1 MANNSCLVYPQI
13 NGEDSKMYKE
23 MLKIVKDRPKVNWLY
38 AKYMASN
45 VADVME
51 QAGCKRNTQGEFNAK
66 DAIKYLDYEDMQKDM
81 SALHQ
86 AELQL
91 GAVDS
96 NGNRVDYTNAKEALE
111 KADDFNDNHKG
122 LVATVYQHNDVF
134 NIHVSEKNSRTHMQ
148 PTDIKERLAVWEV
161 YKQAFNSIGIDI
173 ENLPQELNSTFNANN
188 LNIAQTLRNLQNT
201 DFHYLYRKDAMI
213 LLNMDPTSVQVQRCI
228 NSFGSIEATAQAI
241 DDINH
246 GVGNYTQGQLRLAI
260 NAITHCQK
268 IQNLNLRNLQ
278 DQVSAMSL
286 NVQANSPEADI
297 KDTLHRLKK
306 KYNIEINE
314 IHLIGDEIKSLS
326 QATAEA
332 ALQIQRQIREI
343 ENTQG
348 NLNEGKRLEGLL
360 NQLLREL
367 NNKRYYAGILNFLA
381 EAQKVQADVDN
392 LLTNTPQSGTE
403 IERAFQMARNLMKVK
418 SYRDQYYTVVSAL
431 ADEHTTIDESI
442 GQTDINNLRKAAKD
456 FKEFFDKKDKMIMD
470 LTEDNMQKLLME
482 LVGTTA
488 PDGQAIANIIKM
500 AQTDST
506 IFDYLYSVGRASNPM
521 IAAMGSIIRQ
531 AQDSRDAIMNDFSRR
546 MRRATDKLYSSGEK
560 NTEFMYEDE
569 EHIISDIDWAA
580 YKAARK
586 AEITNLTMQGL
597 KGFDFKIALQDWEEH
612 NTEDRVVDMKTGRT
626 ERVPDNQYR
635 KPFPQLSQA
644 QLEYYNTMMQ
654 IKGEIG
660 SYLPAYAQKQY
671 LAPQIRRSMLDAL
684 SKAKNASDIWKAIKN
699 KGQDLY
705 KIREDDTNYASQGV
719 IDGEEYTFSPGAF
732 DNTPLRQIP
741 IFFVNKVE
749 KGELLKDFSTGLQ
762 HLAGTAINYD
772 AMNSIAATVEFMGDF
787 IVNRAAKDPK
797 SRADLVKNSVIAVVK
812 DMYKKSKSAKTSSIV
827 EGFISQHIYGQT
839 LDTSFLGETWT
850 KVIQNII
857 GYTSF
862 KGLATNWLGMTSNY
876 LVGEYQMLIEAGAG
890 EFYSLKD
897 YGWAHLKLFGNSGV
911 KGDIMEL
918 LTNNM
923 NHKASLFREMFD
935 PTNDN
940 FMEKSRKRYY
950 PSMFRQ
956 LLSKDLSFIGYGA
969 GEYLIHYVNMYSILH
984 NQKVKDSNGKT
995 ISLYDAFEKTD
1006 KQDGNSELKLKQG
1019 VTTLNGE
1026 AITQE
1031 WINGIR
1037 RKIRYCNQTCHGSMN
1052 SEDKGI
1058 IHQKIWGRAIM
1069 NFRQWAVEHYSRR
1082 FRGIHFDSSLAGL
1095 TYDDGT
1101 PMAYREGYWVSLWK
1115 AHAQE
1120 AKNNEEEKRWWVRNG
1135 KALALFAKD
1144 LFTVTVRSQ
1153 VQWSNLNTMQ
1163 RNNVRRVASEMRTFI
1178 ALIALAFALGEPDE
1192 HKKEFWRRFFIYQ
1205 TKRVKLEAEAGMPW
1219 HPKAPLNV
1227 LTMLQSPMAGLDTF
1241 NSFMYTFY
1249 GLYNG
1254 DLLDEIKTGPHKGEN
1269 RYWRTWKRYNLPFIK
1284 NYEQW
1289 GQFDEDERLF
1299 QVFKDTP
1306 SRH

>member
-91 GAVDS
+91 GAVDF

-201 DFHYLYRKDAMI
+201 DFHYLYKKDAMI

-246 GVGNYTQGQLRLAI
+246 GVGNYTQGQLRLAV
-260 NAITHCQK
+260 NAIAHCQK
-268 IQNLNLRNLQ
+268 IQNLNLRDLQ

-332 ALQIQRQIREI
+332 ALQIQRQTREI

-348 NLNEGKRLEGLL
+348 DLNEGKRLEGLL

-392 LLTNTPQSGTE
+392 LLTSTPQSGTE

-442 GQTDINNLRKAAKD
+442 GQTDINNLRRAAKD
-456 FKEFFDKKDKMIMD
+456 FKEFFDKKDKVIRD

-500 AQTDST
+500 AQTDFT

-531 AQDSRDAIMNDFSRR
+531 AQDSRDAVMNDLSRR

-586 AEITNLTMQGL
+586 AEITHLAMQGL
-597 KGFDFKIALQDWEEH
+597 RGFDFKIALQDWEEH

-705 KIREDDTNYASQGV
+705 KVREDDTNYASQGV

-741 IFFVNKVE
+741 IFFVNRVE

-787 IVNRAAKDPK
+787 ITDKVGVKDTKNRKDVVSNK
-797 SRADLVKNSVIAVVK
+797 MVSVVK
-812 DMYKKSKSAKTSSIV
+812 DLLKKGINTNSADIV
-827 EGFISQHIYGQT
+827 ESFIAYHIYGERRDPEENKKWQK
-839 LDTSFLGETWT
+839 LCDNL
-850 KVIQNII
+850 I

-862 KGLATNWLGMTSNY
+862 KGLATNIKGAFSNY
-876 LVGEYQMLIEAGAG
+876 LVGEFQMLIEAGCG
-890 EFYSLKD
+890 EFYSLGD
-897 YGWAHLKLFGNSGV
+897 YAWAHKKLFGTSGV
-911 KGDIMEL
+911 TGEMMEL
-918 LTNNM
+918 VTNNM
-923 NHKASLFREMFD
+923 RHKATLFREMFD
-935 PTNDN
+935 PLQEN
-940 FMEKSRKRYY
+940 FSDKSRERYFNNRNVGGI
-950 PSMFRQ
+950 FRH
-956 LLSKDLSFIGYGA
+956 LLSKDCSFLGYA
-969 GEYLIHYVNMYSILH
+969 SGEYLIHYVNMYAILH
-984 NQKVKDSNGKT
+984 REKVRDAKGNI
-995 ISLYDAFEKTD
+995 ISLYDAFD
-1006 KQDGNSELKLKQG
+1006 VGNIVNGNAELVLKQG
-1019 VTTLNGE
+1019 VTRLDGS
-1026 AITQE
+1026 AIDKTYLDA
-1031 WINGIR
+1031 IR
-1037 RKIRYCNQTCHGSMN
+1037 NKIKYANQSTHGSMN
-1052 SEDKGI
+1052 AEDKGL
-1058 IHQKIWGRAIM
+1058 IHRKMVGRLAM
-1069 NFRQWAVEHYSRR
+1069 NFRQWMVEHYSRR
-1082 FRGIHFDSSLAGL
+1082 FRGRHFDASLAGL

-1101 PMAYREGYWVSLWK
+1101 SMANREGYWISVYQGLKESEGSEAWRDK
-1115 AHAQE
+1115 HYAQSI
-1120 AKNNEEEKRWWVRNG
+1120 AMFLRDI
-1135 KALALFAKD
+1135 ALFTIRAQ
-1144 LFTVTVRSQ
+1144 SQ
-1153 VQWSNLNTMQ
+1153 WANLDTMQ
-1163 RNNVRRVASEMRTFI
+1163 RANVKRAHTELMMF
-1178 ALIALAFALGEPDE
+1178 LATLGLSFALGEPDE
-1192 HKKEFWRRFFIYQ
+1192 HKKEFWRRWWIYQ
-1205 TKRVKLEAEAGMPW
+1205 TNRLILDTKASMPHPYAVKSMW
-1219 HPKAPLNV
+1219 
-1227 LTMLQSPMAGLDTF
+1227 TILQSPMAGISTA
-1241 NSFMYTFY
+1241 NSLFYVFMGIDDITE
-1249 GLYNG
+1249 
-1254 DLLDEIKTGPHKGEN
+1254 EIKSGPHKGEN
-1269 RYWRTWKRYNLPFIK
+1269 KYWRNVKKNVLPF
-1284 NYEQW
+1284 
-1289 GQFDEDERLF
+1289 
-1299 QVFKDTP
+1299 FKDWEQMQEMDTSDAIFKVFDTSNP
-1306 SRH
+1306 NN